1 MSQWFYFR
9 FSRNVSRWNIKNNPN
24 MLFTLWFPGAT
35 SAPAPP
41 AAYLGWNLGTFTP
54 GDAYQVPDDA
64 PVVEEQD
71 FAAKQAPEM
80 MSFNRYIKEV
90 SSPYI

>member
-1 MSQWFYFR
+1 
-9 FSRNVSRWNIKNNPN
+9 
-24 MLFTLWFPGAT
+24 MLFTLWLLGAT

-54 GDAYQVPDDA
+54 GDAYQVPEDA
-64 PVVEEQD
+64 AVVEEQD

-90 SSPYI
+90 SSLQILVNTKEWIICISISFEILPQ